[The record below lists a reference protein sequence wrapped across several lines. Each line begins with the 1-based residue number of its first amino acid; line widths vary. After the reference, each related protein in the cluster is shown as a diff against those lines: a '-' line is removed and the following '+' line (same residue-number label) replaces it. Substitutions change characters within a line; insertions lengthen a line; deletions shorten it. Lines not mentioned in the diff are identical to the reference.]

1 MKPSHARQAIK
12 FLAERKRPAFIWG
25 PPGVGKSDTVAQVAE
40 NMSVKLIDI
49 RLSLLDSVD
58 LKGFPQPNG
67 KVMSWLPPDFLPR
80 TGKGILFL
88 DEMNSA
94 PASVQAAAYQ
104 LILNRRIGDYELPK
118 DWAIMAAG
126 NRSTDRSVV
135 HAMPAAL
142 ANRFVHIEFEAD
154 VDDWLD
160 WALANGISDLTRGYI
175 RYREKNL
182 TTDKLEA
189 GMKAFP
195 SPRSWAFADQIV
207 GSKLPIEIEMEMLE
221 GTVGKGVAIEYLGF
235 CKEAENIPSI
245 DKILLDPAKTKV
257 PESPSTKYAVV
268 AMLESKATPDNLDR
282 LMKYT
287 ARLEKD
293 FEVKF
298 MSSLAK
304 REDCDELVTTGAFIE
319 WARANRSV
327 VL

>member
-1 MKPSHARQAIK
+1 LDKLLNVARHLPEIV
-12 FLAERKRPAFIWG
+12 G
-25 PPGVGKSDTVAQVAE
+25 HDVPGQVA
-40 NMSVKLIDI
+40 KAGRIT
-49 RLSLLDSVD
+49 D
-58 LKGFPQPNG
+58 LHP
-67 KVMSWLPPDFLPR
+67 
-80 TGKGILFL
+80 
-88 DEMNSA
+88 A

-118 DWAIMAAG
+118 DWAILAAG

-160 WALANGISDLTRGYI
+160 WALSNNIGDLTRGYI
-175 RYREKNL
+175 RYRPSNL

-189 GMKAFP
+189 GAKAFQ
-195 SPRSWAFADQIV
+195 SPRSWAFADQII
-207 GSKLPIEIEMEMLE
+207 GSKLPIEIEIQLLE
-221 GTVGKGVAIEYLGF
+221 GTVGKGVATEFLGYV
-235 CKEAENIPSI
+235 KEAKNIPNI
-245 DKILLDPAKTKV
+245 DKILLDPTKAKV

-268 AMLESKATPDNLDR
+268 AMLESKATPDNLER
-282 LMKYT
+282 LIQYT
-287 ARLEKD
+287 SRLEKD

-298 MSSLAK
+298 MASLAK
-304 REDCDELVTTGAFIE
+304 REDCDEIVTTTAFIE